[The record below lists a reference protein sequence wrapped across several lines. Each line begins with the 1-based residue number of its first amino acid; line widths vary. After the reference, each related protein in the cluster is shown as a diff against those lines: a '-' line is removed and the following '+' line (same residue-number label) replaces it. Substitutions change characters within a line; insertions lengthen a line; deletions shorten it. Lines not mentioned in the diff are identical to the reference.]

1 MVMRTPLKVARQL
14 GSAREGTGDFI
25 KQRVTGLA
33 NAVLGIYF
41 VWLIASLVG
50 ADLATVK
57 KSLSHPLAALAL
69 MALIISGTIHMR
81 IGMQVIIEDYVHD
94 EANKIG
100 LLLLNTFFSF
110 AVALASVFAILKLS
124 FGT

>member
-14 GSAREGTGDFI
+14 GSAREGTDHFI

-33 NAVLGIYF
+33 NAVLGIFF
-41 VWLIASLVG
+41 VWLIASLIG
-50 ADLATVK
+50 ADLAVVK
-57 KSLSHPLAALAL
+57 KTMANPLVALAL
-69 MALIISGTIHMR
+69 LALVISGAIHMR

-110 AVALASVFAILKLS
+110 AIALASIFAILKLS
-124 FGT
+124 FGA

>member
-1 MVMRTPLKVARQL
+1 MRTPLKVARQL
-14 GSAREGTGDFI
+14 GSAREGTDHFI

-33 NAVLGIYF
+33 NAVLGIFF
-41 VWLIASLVG
+41 VWLIASLIG
-50 ADLATVK
+50 ADLAVVK
-57 KSLSHPLAALAL
+57 KTMANPLVALAL
-69 MALIISGTIHMR
+69 LALVISGAIHMR

-110 AVALASVFAILKLS
+110 AIALASIFAILKLS
-124 FGT
+124 FGA

>member
-1 MVMRTPLKVARQL
+1 MEMRTPLKVARQL
-14 GSAREGTGDFI
+14 GSAREGTDHFI
-25 KQRVTGLA
+25 RQRVTGLA

-41 VWLIASLVG
+41 VWLIASLTG
-50 ADLATVK
+50 ADLAVVK
-57 KSLSHPLAALAL
+57 KTLTNPLVALAL
-69 MALIISGTIHMR
+69 LALVISGALHMR

-110 AVALASVFAILKLS
+110 AIALASAFAILKLS
-124 FGT
+124 FGA

>member
-14 GSAREGTGDFI
+14 GSAREGTGHFVR
-25 KQRVTGLA
+25 QRVTGLA
-33 NAVLGIYF
+33 NAVLGVYF
-41 VWLIASLVG
+41 VWLIASLIG
-50 ADLATVK
+50 ADLAVVK
-57 KSLSHPLAALAL
+57 KTMGNPAVALAL
-69 MALIISGTIHMR
+69 LALVLSGAIHMR

-110 AVALASVFAILKLS
+110 AVAMASAFAILKLS
-124 FGT
+124 FGA